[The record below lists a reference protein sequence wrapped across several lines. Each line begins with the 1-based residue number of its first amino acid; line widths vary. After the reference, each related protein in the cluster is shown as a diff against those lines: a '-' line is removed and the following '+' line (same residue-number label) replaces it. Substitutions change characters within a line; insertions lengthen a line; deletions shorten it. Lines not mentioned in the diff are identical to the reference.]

1 MSSEELRELHEHT
14 SHGRH
19 EPSMAPV
26 SLTMAILA
34 VVVAFASLLGHRTH
48 TEEILLGSEAADTWA
63 QYQAKVIRRNTDQVF
78 VDLSSFVTSKNN
90 METLKLS
97 TKYQEEV
104 SRYSKEKGE
113 LEIEAKKLERQ
124 KQSAR
129 SKADRYD
136 LGEVFVE
143 VALVITSITLLSSRR
158 LFWYAGI
165 VFGVIGTFLV
175 ATGLLLL

>member
-1 MSSEELRELHEHT
+1 MSSEELRELHEHA

-19 EPSMAPV
+19 EPSLAPV

-48 TEEILLGSEAADTWA
+48 TEEILLGSEAADKWA

-78 VDLSSFVTSKNN
+78 VDLATFVTSKNN
-90 METLKLS
+90 KETLKLS

-104 SRYSKEKGE
+104 SRYSKEKGQ
-113 LEIEAKKLERQ
+113 LEVEAKQLEKR
-124 KQSAR
+124 KQGERA
-129 SKADRYD
+129 KADRYD

-143 VALVITSITLLSSRR
+143 ISLVITSITLLSNRKI
-158 LFWYAGI
+158 FWHVGM
-165 VFGVIGTFLV
+165 VLGVVGTFLI